1 MRDKIYKDVV
11 ENYWA
16 PEIRLSY
23 EEGYKSIPPIPYS
36 QVERYDNHFVE
47 KEGTLKDFVGY
58 IETWSGFQTFKAAEG
73 DTKAEE
79 VLKDFLENS
88 KQQKCFFNL
97 KTQYQNKQTNVV
109 IYSRTQTKNI
119 I

>member
-1 MRDKIYKDVV
+1 MLGIKNLRDKIYKDVV
-11 ENYWA
+11 GNYWA

-36 QVERYDNHFVE
+36 QVERCDNHFVE
-47 KEGTLKDFVGY
+47 KEGTIKDFVGY

-79 VLKDFLENS
+79 VLKDFLQNS
-88 KQQKCFFNL
+88 KQFCKEPYKLNLRTNFFML
-97 KTQYQNKQTNVV
+97 IGIKP
-109 IYSRTQTKNI
+109 
-119 I
+119 